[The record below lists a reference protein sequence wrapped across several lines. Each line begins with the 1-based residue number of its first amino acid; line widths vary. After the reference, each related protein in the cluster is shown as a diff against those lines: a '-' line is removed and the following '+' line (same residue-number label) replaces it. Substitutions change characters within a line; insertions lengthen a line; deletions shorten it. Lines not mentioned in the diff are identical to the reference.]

1 MLVVCDVILSLV
13 EVKYA
18 SSICD
23 VILSLVEVW
32 NKTNCGTCICLCFSQ
47 WISYYT
53 TGNGGGP

>member
-32 NKTNCGTCICLCFSQ
+32 NKTNCGTCICLWFSQ
-47 WISYYT
+47 WISCYA
-53 TGNGGGP
+53 TGC